1 VIKKAFHHI
10 NALELMFFPNVRQDG
25 LACDEIIHVFEPV

>member
-1 VIKKAFHHI
+1 MIEKAFLDI

-25 LACDEIIHVFEPV
+25 LACDEIIHVFKPV